1 MTVIMTDRA
10 DKILTVPEVIELL
23 GRAEI
28 ADACGVT
35 IHSVR
40 ACIAKEAFPASWYD
54 VVRAMCVR
62 ASVECTLDMFSF
74 KEVPEVLKTIE
85 VSPPKDGEAA

>member
-1 MTVIMTDRA
+1 MTNHA
-10 DKILTVPEVIELL
+10 DKVLTVPEVIELL

-54 VVRAMCVR
+54 VVRAMC
-62 ASVECTLDMFSF
+62 ALAHVECTLDMFSF
-74 KEVPEVLKTIE
+74 KELPDVLKAGEHI
-85 VSPPKDGEAA
+85 SPKDGEAA